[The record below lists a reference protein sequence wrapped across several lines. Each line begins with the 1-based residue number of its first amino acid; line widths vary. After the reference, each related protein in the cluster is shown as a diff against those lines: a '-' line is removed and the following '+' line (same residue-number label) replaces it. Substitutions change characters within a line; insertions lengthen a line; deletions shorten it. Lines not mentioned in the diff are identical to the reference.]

1 MKEVEKKFLY
11 ISRRQVKQLL
21 DDKIDNIEKTI
32 CINDN
37 KIVICIRLE
46 DFHVLK
52 MNKAKTVEEVKE
64 ALYGE

>member
-11 ISRRQVKQLL
+11 FSRKQVKQLL

-37 KIVICIRLE
+37 EIVICIRLK

-52 MNKAKTVEEVKE
+52 MNKAKTVEEIKE

>member
-1 MKEVEKKFLY
+1 MREVDKKFLY
-11 ISRRQVKQLL
+11 FSRKQVKQLL
-21 DDKIDNIEKTI
+21 GDKIDSIEKTI

-52 MNKAKTVEEVKE
+52 MNKAKTVEEIKE